1 MVVSNLAIVKGQCS
15 PANGAVF
22 LQPGAVMESR
32 TVKVPGPLPL
42 RAQYRSEFSL
52 KNPEALSILLIPDE
66 APHQAVDP
74 FTTED
79 HVTRLN
85 CAVCKAD
92 LNAVWKLPDILD
104 DRFGMDK

>member
-15 PANGAVF
+15 PANGTVF

-66 APHQAVDP
+66 APQAVDP

-79 HVTRLN
+79 HVTRPN
-85 CAVCKAD
+85 CAVCKAG
-92 LNAVWKLPDILD
+92 LNPVWKLPDILV